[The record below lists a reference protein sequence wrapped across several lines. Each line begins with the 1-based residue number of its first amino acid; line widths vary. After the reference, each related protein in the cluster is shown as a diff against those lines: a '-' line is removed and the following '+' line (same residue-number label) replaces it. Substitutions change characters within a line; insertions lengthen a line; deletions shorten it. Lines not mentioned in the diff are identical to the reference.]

1 MNNIIDCLSYV
12 LGLLMDVF
20 FRGLTFIGYPR
31 LWACIVLYAIATRF
45 FFLPQ
50 RINIYKNKLLAP
62 VVRRDILAADP
73 GFFESTKDKE
83 LILKRNA
90 LKKEVNKKYGL
101 SNSSGCLVTLIQY
114 PFLVALFYVVKN
126 PQEFIPSLESLTHSS
141 EVNTFLGFSLSAIPF
156 NNISFNGIEGF
167 ILLVPLI
174 IVISNIIKL
183 YPTLKRMQTRT
194 QKIISYSLCGLLVL
208 LIGWLSA
215 TLPIV
220 ISLYWLV
227 SDITMMIFDFLIH
240 KFLPKN
246 KTVAKI
252 LKYYQDDVEREA
264 LLKTDSDI
272 EENDAYEESPVAP
285 SDVPEMSKQ
294 NG

>member
-20 FRGLTFIGYPR
+20 FRGLTFLGYPR
-31 LWACIVLYAIATRF
+31 LWACIVLYAITTRF

-50 RINIYKNKLLAP
+50 RINTYKNKLLAP
-62 VVRRDILAADP
+62 VVRRDILAVDP
-73 GFFESTKDKE
+73 GFFEPTKDKE
-83 LILKRNA
+83 LIIKRDA
-90 LKKEVNKKYGL
+90 LKKEVNKKFGL

-126 PQEFIPSLESLTHSS
+126 PQDFIPSLDSLSHSTD
-141 EVNTFLGFSLSAIPF
+141 VNTFLGFSLSAVPF
-156 NNISFNGIEGF
+156 NNISFNSVEGF
-167 ILLVPLI
+167 ILLVPVLI
-174 IVISNIIKL
+174 MASNIIKL
-183 YPTLKRMQTRT
+183 YPTLKRVQTRS

-208 LIGWLSA
+208 FVGWLSA

-227 SDITMMIFDFLIH
+227 SDITILVFDLFIH
-240 KFLPKN
+240 KFLPKD
-246 KTVAKI
+246 KTIAKI

-264 LLKTDSDI
+264 LLKADSDI
-272 EENDAYEESPVAP
+272 DDNDTYEETPVAP